1 MNQMKKLIAT
11 IALSLTA
18 LSASALTTVSNLD
31 FSKSIR
37 STEQHEWVMSGVY
50 VWGLVDGANGSKF
63 CIPKNTNDRELLM
76 ELKAHYTYNSAMIDR
91 QGSAGVE
98 ITKFLAF
105 AFPCK

>member
-1 MNQMKKLIAT
+1 MKKLIAT
-11 IALSLTA
+11 ITLSLTA

-37 STEQHEWVMSGVY
+37 STEQVEWAMSLVY
-50 VWGLVDGANGSKF
+50 VWGLLDGSNGSKF

-91 QGSAGVE
+91 QGSAGAE

-105 AFPCK
+105 VYPCK